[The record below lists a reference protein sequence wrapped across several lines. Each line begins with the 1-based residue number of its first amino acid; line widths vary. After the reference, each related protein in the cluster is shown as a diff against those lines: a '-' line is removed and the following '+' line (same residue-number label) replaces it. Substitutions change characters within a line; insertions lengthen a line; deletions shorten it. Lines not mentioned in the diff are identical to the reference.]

1 MDLKNFVPSKDN
13 VEVELKINDKNL
25 KNPDGS
31 NMTITVMS
39 PYSKEYKG
47 VLNTMSNER
56 IKQRSQ
62 DKEDK
67 TDKVEDFEDFS
78 LTLLSETTV
87 DWNITWDGEKPK
99 FDKALAKQIYTDA
112 FWIKLLISEAQAK
125 LVDFTIP

>member
-1 MDLKNFVPSKDN
+1 MDLKNFVPSTDN
-13 VEVELKINDKNL
+13 LEVELKLNDKNL
-25 KNPDGS
+25 KNADGS

-39 PYSKEYKG
+39 PYSKEYKAI
-47 VLNTMSNER
+47 LNQLSNER
-56 IKQRSQ
+56 IKARSK

-67 TDKVEDFEDFS
+67 IEDFEDFS
-78 LTLLSETTV
+78 LDLLAKTTV

-99 FDKALAKQIYTDA
+99 VSKELAKDIYSQA